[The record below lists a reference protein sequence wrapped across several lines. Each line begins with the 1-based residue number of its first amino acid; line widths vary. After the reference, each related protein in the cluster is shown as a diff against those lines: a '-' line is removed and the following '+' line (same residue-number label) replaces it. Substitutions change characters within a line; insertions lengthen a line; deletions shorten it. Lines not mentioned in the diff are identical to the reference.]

1 MSNIIL
7 RSLHLVN
14 FKGVRDLELTFE
26 PGTSQVMGDNGT
38 GKTTVFDAFTWLLF
52 GKDSTNRSDSNF
64 NIKTLDEQG
73 KPILKLEHS
82 VTAILIVDGKELK
95 LKRVYREKWEKPAGT
110 TTETLKNHETLF
122 YANDVKLPTKREYD
136 ARISGIISENVFR
149 MITNPFYFTSLKA
162 EDQKAMLL
170 DMAGDVTDA
179 DVARLDPAFADF
191 LTALAGT
198 DIIEKAKEIKAR
210 KSACN
215 EELMVIPSKIE
226 TAEKLKPEA
235 EDWDALDA
243 ALAGKR
249 KEVADIDALIRNDK
263 SAQNAQVYERRNS
276 LQAAI
281 NEKKL
286 AKANR
291 ISTLHLNADSLYNE
305 NVRKAENKAASERQ
319 RIQRDIN
326 QAKENQANRE
336 GVVRAEAGKSYTD
349 ARAKVQ
355 ELEKAIEGK
364 RAAIKGLDATKANLE
379 SDILDA
385 QRNVSDTQ
393 KTIDDKTQEIEVCRS
408 EYRAIYA
415 SQVSFDP
422 DSFICPT
429 CKRPLEADDVEAK
442 RAELEAN
449 FNAQKAE
456 RIKANTEKGKGLKA
470 KLESLTATLE
480 RQKKTLSGKDSSLIE
495 TTQAIEKAEAELK
508 ALEVDLVSARSNVP
522 SAPDY
527 AAALASDQEY
537 QQYTKTIDVL
547 TKDMEAVVAETV
559 EKPDYVKIEMA
570 DEVVIGLTNEITE
583 LQNQIDAIQEPAQ
596 DNLFNTPADY
606 DGQKKAIN
614 DEIDALNQRIGKK
627 AVIERAQKE
636 IDELE
641 AQRDNLNQ
649 EVADLEQWEYQ
660 ALQFQKAKDAELLKR
675 INNLFQVVSFSFVAS
690 QLNGGEKLTCVCTVN
705 GTPYPDVNNAG
716 KINAGLDIINA
727 ICKAKGVNA
736 PIFVD
741 NAESVNDVLQT
752 SSQKILLCV
761 TRDKKLTIK

>member
-170 DMAGDVTDA
+170 EMAGDVTDD

-215 EELMVIPSKIE
+215 EELRVIPSKIE

-326 QAKENQANRE
+326 QAKESQANRE

-355 ELEKAIEGK
+355 EFEKAIEGK
-364 RAAIKGLDATKANLE
+364 RAAIKGLEATKANLE

-480 RQKKTLSGKDSSLIE
+480 RQKKTLSCKDSSLIE

-570 DEVVIGLTNEITE
+570 DEVVIWLTNEITE

>member
-26 PGTSQVMGDNGT
+26 PGTSQVVGENGT

-215 EELMVIPSKIE
+215 EELRVIPSKIE

-364 RAAIKGLDATKANLE
+364 RAAINGLEATKANLE

-393 KTIDDKTQEIEVCRS
+393 KTIDEKTQEIEVCRS

-606 DGQKKAIN
+606 DGQKKSIN

>member
-26 PGTSQVMGDNGT
+26 PGTSQVMGENGT

-215 EELMVIPSKIE
+215 EELRVIPSKIE

>member
-26 PGTSQVMGDNGT
+26 PGTSQVMGENGT

-215 EELMVIPSKIE
+215 EELRVIPSKIE

-429 CKRPLEADDVEAK
+429 CKRPLEADDVEAFIADHQEDFHPYTLDEYLHHLLQEK
-442 RAELEAN
+442 HLSNKYLRP
-449 FNAQKAE
+449 FKAQ
-456 RIKANTEKGKGLKA
+456 TEILSLQGLF
-470 KLESLTATLE
+470 
-480 RQKKTLSGKDSSLIE
+480 
-495 TTQAIEKAEAELK
+495 
-508 ALEVDLVSARSNVP
+508 
-522 SAPDY
+522 
-527 AAALASDQEY
+527 
-537 QQYTKTIDVL
+537 KTI
-547 TKDMEAVVAETV
+547 
-559 EKPDYVKIEMA
+559 
-570 DEVVIGLTNEITE
+570 
-583 LQNQIDAIQEPAQ
+583 
-596 DNLFNTPADY
+596 
-606 DGQKKAIN
+606 
-614 DEIDALNQRIGKK
+614 
-627 AVIERAQKE
+627 
-636 IDELE
+636 
-641 AQRDNLNQ
+641 
-649 EVADLEQWEYQ
+649 
-660 ALQFQKAKDAELLKR
+660 
-675 INNLFQVVSFSFVAS
+675 
-690 QLNGGEKLTCVCTVN
+690 
-705 GTPYPDVNNAG
+705 
-716 KINAGLDIINA
+716 
-727 ICKAKGVNA
+727 
-736 PIFVD
+736 
-741 NAESVNDVLQT
+741 
-752 SSQKILLCV
+752 
-761 TRDKKLTIK
+761 